1 MKPKTLHPDERV
13 LPGKPVRSIGAL
25 LVDSGRLSPADV
37 EEVMRLALAEDIR
50 FGEAAVKLGLVT
62 KADILHALAR
72 QFDYPYL
79 GPDEQTLTLSRE
91 VVAAYAPFSKAVEAL
106 RAVRTQVLLR
116 WFEAERSRKTL
127 AVVSAHRG
135 DGRSYLAAN
144 LAVVFSQLGERTLLI
159 DADLR
164 NPRQHEIFC
173 LPDRLGLSGLLAR
186 QGDENVIHH
195 IRGFLGLS
203 VLPAGT
209 VPPNPQEL
217 LSRPGF
223 EALTARL
230 SAQYGFIIID
240 TPAAELGADYQGI
253 AAVAE
258 GALLVARRDITRAAD
273 ARAVAE
279 LIASAG
285 AQVAG
290 VVLNDH

>member
-1 MKPKTLHPDERV
+1 VDMKPKTLHPDERL
-13 LPGKPVRSIGAL
+13 LPGKLDRSIGAL
-25 LVDSGRLSPADV
+25 LVDSGRLSPADLEV
-37 EEVMRLALAEDIR
+37 VMRLARAEDLR

-62 KADILHALAR
+62 KADVQHALAR
-72 QFDYPYL
+72 QFDYPYF
-79 GPDEQTLTLSRE
+79 GPEDQTLSRE

-106 RAVRTQVLLR
+106 RALRTQVLLR
-116 WFEAERSRKTL
+116 WFGGEPSHKTL

-144 LAVVFSQLGERTLLI
+144 LAVAFSQLGEQTLLI

-186 QGDENVIHH
+186 RGDENAIHH
-195 IRGFLGLS
+195 IHGLLGLS
-203 VLPAGT
+203 VLPAGA

-217 LSRPGF
+217 LSRSGF
-223 EALTARL
+223 GALTARL
-230 SAQYGFIIID
+230 SAQYDLIIID
-240 TPAAELGADYQGI
+240 TPAAELGADFQGI

-273 ARAVAE
+273 ARTVAE
-279 LIASAG
+279 LIASVG
-285 AQVAG
+285 AKVAG